1 MDDKLIPT
9 LVLPGDEEEAQPAAA
24 EAEAPVQEAA
34 QPVQAAAAAVQTAPV
49 AEAQQAPAQEEK
61 KDEPLTPVDAQ
72 DDSLNFDNLS
82 PEEQAAVLAFVE
94 RIDIH
99 NSETVLKYGN
109 AAQTKIS
116 QFSDKI
122 LEDVKTKDTGA
133 ISDMLTQLVAELKGF
148 DVDEGKKG
156 GLFGLFKKAGSN
168 IAQLRAKYD
177 KVEENVAQIIAT
189 LQGHQKQLI
198 SDCKM
203 LDELYAQNEQ
213 YYHEL
218 TLYIIAGELK
228 LQRLREEELPPL
240 LAKAQQTADP
250 ADAQIAND
258 FSQLISRF
266 EKRIHDL
273 KLTRMVSVQMG
284 PQIRLMQNNDN
295 VLAERIQSTVANT
308 IPLWKSQMVIA
319 MGMQHAESALNA
331 QKAVTDMTNELLRAN
346 AERLK
351 MGTIETAK
359 EAERRCGYRNH
370 PRREHRAHRYPER
383 SAEDPA
389 RGRSEARRRRHRAW
403 PPGEGAAR
411 QGAGNQSLRMRWDFV
426 PNPIR
431 NLRFLDFPLKP
442 IILMGF
448 TYNEQSPKPS
458 GARFFPQKAA

>member
-1 MDDKLIPT
+1 MDDKTMPT
-9 LVLPGDEEEAQPAAA
+9 LVLPGEEEEEKTPETAPAAS
-24 EAEAPVQEAA
+24 
-34 QPVQAAAAAVQTAPV
+34 AAAAVQAAPAPEAAPV
-49 AEAQQAPAQEEK
+49 AAQTIE
-61 KDEPLTPVDAQ
+61 PVDAK
-72 DDSLNFDNLS
+72 DDSLNFDNLT

-133 ISDMLTQLVAELKGF
+133 ISDMLTNLVAELKGF

-156 GLFGLFKKAGSN
+156 GFLGLFKKAGNS
-168 IAQLRAKYD
+168 ITQLRAKYD
-177 KVEENVAQIIAT
+177 KVEENVAQIILS
-189 LQGHQKQLI
+189 LQNHQKQLI

-218 TLYIIAGELK
+218 TLYIIAGEIKLK
-228 LQRLREEELPPL
+228 KLREEELPPM

-250 ADAQIAND
+250 ADAQAAND
-258 FSQLISRF
+258 FSQLIERF

-295 VLAERIQSTVANT
+295 VLAERIQSTIANT

-331 QKAVTDMTNELLRAN
+331 QKSVTDMTNELLRSN

-359 EAERRCGYRNH
+359 EAERGVVDIETIRTANTALIDTLTEVQKIQR
-370 PRREHRAHRYPER
+370 
-383 SAEDPA
+383 
-389 RGRSEARRRRHRAW
+389 
-403 PPGEGAAR
+403 EGAQKRAAASIELGR
-411 QGAGNQSLRMRWDFV
+411 LEKELRD
-426 PNPIR
+426 
-431 NLRFLDFPLKP
+431 K
-442 IILMGF
+442 ILEV
-448 TYNEQSPKPS
+448 NN
-458 GARFFPQKAA
+458 

>member
-1 MDDKLIPT
+1 MDDKTMPT
-9 LVLPGDEEEAQPAAA
+9 LVLPGEEEEKTPETAPAAS
-24 EAEAPVQEAA
+24 
-34 QPVQAAAAAVQTAPV
+34 AAAAVQAAPAPEAAPV
-49 AEAQQAPAQEEK
+49 AAQTIE
-61 KDEPLTPVDAQ
+61 PVDAK
-72 DDSLNFDNLS
+72 DDSLNFDNLT

-133 ISDMLTQLVAELKGF
+133 ISDMLTNLVAELKGF

-156 GLFGLFKKAGSN
+156 GFLGLFKKAGNS
-168 IAQLRAKYD
+168 ITQLRAKYD
-177 KVEENVAQIIAT
+177 KVEENVAQIILS
-189 LQGHQKQLI
+189 LQNHQKQLI

-218 TLYIIAGELK
+218 TLYIIAGEIKLK
-228 LQRLREEELPPL
+228 KLREEELPPM

-250 ADAQIAND
+250 ADAQAAND
-258 FSQLISRF
+258 FSQLIERF

-295 VLAERIQSTVANT
+295 VLAERIQSTIANT

-331 QKAVTDMTNELLRAN
+331 QKSVTDMTNELLRSN

-351 MGTIETAK
+351 MGTIETAR
-359 EAERRCGYRNH
+359 EAERGVVDIETIRTANTALIDTLTEVQKIQR
-370 PRREHRAHRYPER
+370 
-383 SAEDPA
+383 
-389 RGRSEARRRRHRAW
+389 
-403 PPGEGAAR
+403 EGAQKRAAASIELGR
-411 QGAGNQSLRMRWDFV
+411 LEKELRDKIMEV
-426 PNPIR
+426 N
-431 NLRFLDFPLKP
+431 N
-442 IILMGF
+442 
-448 TYNEQSPKPS
+448 
-458 GARFFPQKAA
+458 

>member
-1 MDDKLIPT
+1 MDDKTMPT
-9 LVLPGDEEEAQPAAA
+9 LVLPGEENEKTPETAPA
-24 EAEAPVQEAA
+24 
-34 QPVQAAAAAVQTAPV
+34 AAAAAVQAAPAPEAAPV
-49 AEAQQAPAQEEK
+49 AAQTIE
-61 KDEPLTPVDAQ
+61 PVDAK
-72 DDSLNFDNLS
+72 DDSLNFDNLT

-133 ISDMLTQLVAELKGF
+133 ISDMLTNLVAELKGF
-148 DVDEGKKG
+148 DMDEGKKG
-156 GLFGLFKKAGSN
+156 GFLGLFKKAGNS
-168 IAQLRAKYD
+168 ITQLRAKYD
-177 KVEENVAQIIAT
+177 KVEENVAQIILS
-189 LQGHQKQLI
+189 LQNHQKQLI

-218 TLYIIAGELK
+218 TLYIVAGEIKLK
-228 LQRLREEELPPL
+228 KLREEELPPM

-250 ADAQIAND
+250 ADAQAAND
-258 FSQLISRF
+258 FSQLIERF

-295 VLAERIQSTVANT
+295 VLAERIQSTIANT

-331 QKAVTDMTNELLRAN
+331 QKSVTDMTNELLRSN

-359 EAERRCGYRNH
+359 EAERGVVDLETIRTANTALIDTLTEVQKIQR
-370 PRREHRAHRYPER
+370 
-383 SAEDPA
+383 
-389 RGRSEARRRRHRAW
+389 
-403 PPGEGAAR
+403 EGAQKRAAASIELGR
-411 QGAGNQSLRMRWDFV
+411 LEKELRD
-426 PNPIR
+426 
-431 NLRFLDFPLKP
+431 K
-442 IILMGF
+442 ILEV
-448 TYNEQSPKPS
+448 NN
-458 GARFFPQKAA
+458 

>member
-1 MDDKLIPT
+1 MDDKTMPT
-9 LVLPGDEEEAQPAAA
+9 LVLPGEEEEKTPETAPAAS
-24 EAEAPVQEAA
+24 
-34 QPVQAAAAAVQTAPV
+34 AAAAVQAAPAPEAAPV
-49 AEAQQAPAQEEK
+49 AAQTIE
-61 KDEPLTPVDAQ
+61 PVDAK
-72 DDSLNFDNLS
+72 DDSLNFDNLT

-133 ISDMLTQLVAELKGF
+133 ISDMLTNLVAELKGF

-156 GLFGLFKKAGSN
+156 GFLGLFKKAGNS
-168 IAQLRAKYD
+168 ITQLRAKYD
-177 KVEENVAQIIAT
+177 KVEENVAQIILS
-189 LQGHQKQLI
+189 LQNHQKQLI

-218 TLYIIAGELK
+218 TLYIIAGEIKLK
-228 LQRLREEELPPL
+228 KLREEELPPM

-250 ADAQIAND
+250 ADAQAAND
-258 FSQLISRF
+258 FSQLIERF

-295 VLAERIQSTVANT
+295 VLAERIQSTIANT
-308 IPLWKSQMVIA
+308 IPLWMSQMVIA

-331 QKAVTDMTNELLRAN
+331 QKSVTDMTNELLRSN

-359 EAERRCGYRNH
+359 EAERGVVDIETIRTANTALIDTLTEVQKIQR
-370 PRREHRAHRYPER
+370 
-383 SAEDPA
+383 
-389 RGRSEARRRRHRAW
+389 
-403 PPGEGAAR
+403 EGAQKRAAASIELGR
-411 QGAGNQSLRMRWDFV
+411 LEKELRDKIMEV
-426 PNPIR
+426 N
-431 NLRFLDFPLKP
+431 N
-442 IILMGF
+442 
-448 TYNEQSPKPS
+448 
-458 GARFFPQKAA
+458 

>member
-1 MDDKLIPT
+1 MEDKVIPS
-9 LVLPGDEEEAQPAAA
+9 LVLPGEEEAQQAETQAA
-24 EAEAPVQEAA
+24 EPAQAAP
-34 QPVQAAAAAVQTAPV
+34 AAAAVQEAPV
-49 AEAQQAPAQEEK
+49 QEEK
-61 KDEPLTPVDAQ
+61 KDETMTPVDAQ

-133 ISDMLTQLVAELKGF
+133 VSDMLTKLVAELKGF

-156 GLFGLFKKAGSN
+156 GLFGLFKKTGNS
-168 IAQLRAKYD
+168 ITQLRAKYD
-177 KVEENVAQIIAT
+177 KVEANVAEIITT

-228 LQRLREEELPPL
+228 LKKLREEELPPL

-250 ADAQIAND
+250 ADAQTAND
-258 FSQLISRF
+258 FSQLIERF

-295 VLAERIQSTVANT
+295 VLAERIQSTIANT

-331 QKAVTDMTNELLRAN
+331 QKAVTDMTNELLRSN

-351 MGTIETAK
+351 VGTIETAK
-359 EAERRCGYRNH
+359 EAERGVVDIETIRTANTALIDTLNEVQKIQR
-370 PRREHRAHRYPER
+370 
-383 SAEDPA
+383 
-389 RGRSEARRRRHRAW
+389 
-403 PPGEGAAR
+403 EGAQKRAAAAIELGR
-411 QGAGNQSLRMRWDFV
+411 LEKELRDKV
-426 PNPIR
+426 LEIN
-431 NLRFLDFPLKP
+431 N
-442 IILMGF
+442 
-448 TYNEQSPKPS
+448 
-458 GARFFPQKAA
+458 

>member
-1 MDDKLIPT
+1 MDDKIMPT
-9 LVLPGDEEEAQPAAA
+9 LVLPGEEEEKTPETAPAAS
-24 EAEAPVQEAA
+24 
-34 QPVQAAAAAVQTAPV
+34 AAAAVQAAPAPEAAPV
-49 AEAQQAPAQEEK
+49 AAQTIE
-61 KDEPLTPVDAQ
+61 PVDAK
-72 DDSLNFDNLS
+72 DDSLNFDNLT

-133 ISDMLTQLVAELKGF
+133 ISDMLTNLVAELKGF

-156 GLFGLFKKAGSN
+156 GFFGLFKKAGNS
-168 IAQLRAKYD
+168 ITQLRAKYD
-177 KVEENVAQIIAT
+177 KVEENVAQIILS
-189 LQGHQKQLI
+189 LQNHQKQLI

-218 TLYIIAGELK
+218 TLYIIAGEIKLK
-228 LQRLREEELPPL
+228 KLREEELPPM

-250 ADAQIAND
+250 ADAQAAND
-258 FSQLISRF
+258 FSQLIERF

-295 VLAERIQSTVANT
+295 VLAERIQSTIANT

-331 QKAVTDMTNELLRAN
+331 QKSVTDMTNELLRSN

-359 EAERRCGYRNH
+359 EAERGVVDIETIRTANTALIDTLTEVQKIQR
-370 PRREHRAHRYPER
+370 
-383 SAEDPA
+383 
-389 RGRSEARRRRHRAW
+389 
-403 PPGEGAAR
+403 EGAQKRAAASIELGR
-411 QGAGNQSLRMRWDFV
+411 LEKELRDKIMEV
-426 PNPIR
+426 N
-431 NLRFLDFPLKP
+431 N
-442 IILMGF
+442 
-448 TYNEQSPKPS
+448 
-458 GARFFPQKAA
+458 

>member
-1 MDDKLIPT
+1 MDDKTMPT
-9 LVLPGDEEEAQPAAA
+9 LVLPGEEEEKTPETAPAAS
-24 EAEAPVQEAA
+24 
-34 QPVQAAAAAVQTAPV
+34 AAAAVQAAPAPEAAPV
-49 AEAQQAPAQEEK
+49 AAQTIE
-61 KDEPLTPVDAQ
+61 PVDAK
-72 DDSLNFDNLS
+72 DDSLNFDNLT

-133 ISDMLTQLVAELKGF
+133 ISDMLTNLVAELKGF

-156 GLFGLFKKAGSN
+156 GFLGLFKKAGNS
-168 IAQLRAKYD
+168 ITQLRAKYD
-177 KVEENVAQIIAT
+177 KVEENVAQIILS
-189 LQGHQKQLI
+189 LQNHQKQLI

-218 TLYIIAGELK
+218 TLYIIAGEMKLK
-228 LQRLREEELPPL
+228 KLREEELPPM

-250 ADAQIAND
+250 ADAQAAND
-258 FSQLISRF
+258 FSQLIERF

-295 VLAERIQSTVANT
+295 VLAERIQSTIANT

-331 QKAVTDMTNELLRAN
+331 QKSVTDMTNELLRSN

-359 EAERRCGYRNH
+359 EAERGVVDIETIRTANTALIDTLTEVQKIQR
-370 PRREHRAHRYPER
+370 
-383 SAEDPA
+383 
-389 RGRSEARRRRHRAW
+389 
-403 PPGEGAAR
+403 EGAQKRAAASIELGR
-411 QGAGNQSLRMRWDFV
+411 LEKELRDKIMEV
-426 PNPIR
+426 N
-431 NLRFLDFPLKP
+431 N
-442 IILMGF
+442 
-448 TYNEQSPKPS
+448 
-458 GARFFPQKAA
+458 

>member
-1 MDDKLIPT
+1 MDDKTMPT
-9 LVLPGDEEEAQPAAA
+9 LVLPGEEEEKTPETAPA
-24 EAEAPVQEAA
+24 VS
-34 QPVQAAAAAVQTAPV
+34 AAAAVQAAPAPEAAPV
-49 AEAQQAPAQEEK
+49 AAQTIE
-61 KDEPLTPVDAQ
+61 PVDAK
-72 DDSLNFDNLS
+72 DDSLNFDNLT

-133 ISDMLTQLVAELKGF
+133 ISDMLTNLVAELKGF

-156 GLFGLFKKAGSN
+156 GFFGLFKKAGNS
-168 IAQLRAKYD
+168 ITQLRAKYD
-177 KVEENVAQIIAT
+177 KVEENVAQIILS
-189 LQGHQKQLI
+189 LQNHQKQLI

-218 TLYIIAGELK
+218 TLYIIAGEIKLK
-228 LQRLREEELPPL
+228 KLREEELPPM

-250 ADAQIAND
+250 ADAQAAND
-258 FSQLISRF
+258 FSQLIERF

-295 VLAERIQSTVANT
+295 VLAERIQSTIANT

-331 QKAVTDMTNELLRAN
+331 QKSVTDMTNELLRSN

-359 EAERRCGYRNH
+359 EAERGVVDIETIRTANTALIDTLTEVQKIQR
-370 PRREHRAHRYPER
+370 
-383 SAEDPA
+383 
-389 RGRSEARRRRHRAW
+389 
-403 PPGEGAAR
+403 EGAQKRAAASIELGR
-411 QGAGNQSLRMRWDFV
+411 LEKELRDKIMEV
-426 PNPIR
+426 N
-431 NLRFLDFPLKP
+431 N
-442 IILMGF
+442 
-448 TYNEQSPKPS
+448 
-458 GARFFPQKAA
+458 

>member
-1 MDDKLIPT
+1 MDDKTIPS
-9 LVLPGDEEEAQPAAA
+9 LVLPGEEAPQ
-24 EAEAPVQEAA
+24 Q
-34 QPVQAAAAAVQTAPV
+34 AAAAVQEAP
-49 AEAQQAPAQEEK
+49 AAQEAPAQQEAPAAPAQQ
-61 KDEPLTPVDAQ
+61 DVQTPVDAK

-82 PEEQAAVLAFVE
+82 PEEQAAVLAFVD

-319 MGMQHAESALNA
+319 MGMQH
-331 QKAVTDMTNELLRAN
+331 DPRYYP
-346 AERLK
+346 
-351 MGTIETAK
+351 
-359 EAERRCGYRNH
+359 CGKSRTKNC
-370 PRREHRAHRYPER
+370 
-383 SAEDPA
+383 
-389 RGRSEARRRRHRAW
+389 
-403 PPGEGAAR
+403 PG
-411 QGAGNQSLRMRWDFV
+411 W
-426 PNPIR
+426 
-431 NLRFLDFPLKP
+431 
-442 IILMGF
+442 
-448 TYNEQSPKPS
+448 
-458 GARFFPQKAA
+458 

>member
-1 MDDKLIPT
+1 MDDKTMPT
-9 LVLPGDEEEAQPAAA
+9 LVLPGEEEEKTPEAAPAAS
-24 EAEAPVQEAA
+24 
-34 QPVQAAAAAVQTAPV
+34 AAAAVQAAPAPEAAPV
-49 AEAQQAPAQEEK
+49 AAQTIE
-61 KDEPLTPVDAQ
+61 PVDAK
-72 DDSLNFDNLS
+72 DDSLNFDNLT

-133 ISDMLTQLVAELKGF
+133 ISDMLTNLVAELKGF

-156 GLFGLFKKAGSN
+156 GFLGLFKKAGNS
-168 IAQLRAKYD
+168 ITQLRAKYD
-177 KVEENVAQIIAT
+177 KVEENVAQIILS
-189 LQGHQKQLI
+189 LQNHQKQLI

-218 TLYIIAGELK
+218 TLYIIAGEIKLK
-228 LQRLREEELPPL
+228 KLREEELPPM

-250 ADAQIAND
+250 ADAQAAND
-258 FSQLISRF
+258 FSQLIERF

-295 VLAERIQSTVANT
+295 VLAERIQSTIANT

-331 QKAVTDMTNELLRAN
+331 QKSVTDMTNELLRSN

-359 EAERRCGYRNH
+359 EAERGVVDLETIRTANTALIDTLTEVQKIQR
-370 PRREHRAHRYPER
+370 
-383 SAEDPA
+383 
-389 RGRSEARRRRHRAW
+389 
-403 PPGEGAAR
+403 EGAQKRAAASIELGR
-411 QGAGNQSLRMRWDFV
+411 LEKELRDKIMEV
-426 PNPIR
+426 N
-431 NLRFLDFPLKP
+431 N
-442 IILMGF
+442 
-448 TYNEQSPKPS
+448 
-458 GARFFPQKAA
+458 

>member
-1 MDDKLIPT
+1 MDDKTMPT
-9 LVLPGDEEEAQPAAA
+9 LVLPGEEEEKTPETAPAAST
-24 EAEAPVQEAA
+24 
-34 QPVQAAAAAVQTAPV
+34 AAAVQAAPAPEAAPV
-49 AEAQQAPAQEEK
+49 AAQTIE
-61 KDEPLTPVDAQ
+61 PVDAK
-72 DDSLNFDNLS
+72 DDSLNFDNLT

-133 ISDMLTQLVAELKGF
+133 ISDMLTNLVAELKGF

-156 GLFGLFKKAGSN
+156 GFLGLFKKAGNS
-168 IAQLRAKYD
+168 ITQLRAKYD
-177 KVEENVAQIIAT
+177 KVEENVAQIILS
-189 LQGHQKQLI
+189 LQNHQKQLI

-218 TLYIIAGELK
+218 TLYIIAGEIKLK
-228 LQRLREEELPPL
+228 KLREEELPPM

-250 ADAQIAND
+250 ADAQAAND
-258 FSQLISRF
+258 FSQLIERF

-295 VLAERIQSTVANT
+295 VLAERIQSTIANT

-331 QKAVTDMTNELLRAN
+331 QKSVTDMTNELLRSN

-359 EAERRCGYRNH
+359 EAERGVVDIETIRTANTALIDTLTEVQKIQR
-370 PRREHRAHRYPER
+370 
-383 SAEDPA
+383 
-389 RGRSEARRRRHRAW
+389 
-403 PPGEGAAR
+403 EGAQKRAAASIELGR
-411 QGAGNQSLRMRWDFV
+411 LEKELRD
-426 PNPIR
+426 
-431 NLRFLDFPLKP
+431 K
-442 IILMGF
+442 ILEV
-448 TYNEQSPKPS
+448 NN
-458 GARFFPQKAA
+458 

>member
-1 MDDKLIPT
+1 MDDKTMPT
-9 LVLPGDEEEAQPAAA
+9 LVLPGEEEEKTPETAPAAS
-24 EAEAPVQEAA
+24 
-34 QPVQAAAAAVQTAPV
+34 AAAAVQAAPAPEAAPV
-49 AEAQQAPAQEEK
+49 AAQTIE
-61 KDEPLTPVDAQ
+61 PVDAK
-72 DDSLNFDNLS
+72 DDSLNFDNLT

-133 ISDMLTQLVAELKGF
+133 ISDMLTNLVAELKGF

-156 GLFGLFKKAGSN
+156 GFLGLFKKAGNS
-168 IAQLRAKYD
+168 ITQLRAKYD
-177 KVEENVAQIIAT
+177 KVEENVAQIILS
-189 LQGHQKQLI
+189 LQNHQKQLI

-218 TLYIIAGELK
+218 TLYIIAGEIKLK
-228 LQRLREEELPPL
+228 KLREEELPPM

-250 ADAQIAND
+250 ADAQAAND
-258 FSQLISRF
+258 FSQLIERF

-295 VLAERIQSTVANT
+295 VLAERIQSTIANT

-331 QKAVTDMTNELLRAN
+331 QKSVTDMTNELLRSN

-351 MGTIETAK
+351 MGTIETARK
-359 EAERRCGYRNH
+359 AERGVVDIETIRTANTALIDTLTEVQKIQR
-370 PRREHRAHRYPER
+370 
-383 SAEDPA
+383 
-389 RGRSEARRRRHRAW
+389 
-403 PPGEGAAR
+403 EGAQKRAAASIELGR
-411 QGAGNQSLRMRWDFV
+411 LEKELRDKIMEV
-426 PNPIR
+426 N
-431 NLRFLDFPLKP
+431 N
-442 IILMGF
+442 
-448 TYNEQSPKPS
+448 
-458 GARFFPQKAA
+458 

>member
-1 MDDKLIPT
+1 MDDKTMPT
-9 LVLPGDEEEAQPAAA
+9 LVLPGEEEEEKTPETAPAAS
-24 EAEAPVQEAA
+24 
-34 QPVQAAAAAVQTAPV
+34 AAAAVQAAPAPEAAPV
-49 AEAQQAPAQEEK
+49 AAQTIE
-61 KDEPLTPVDAQ
+61 PVDAK
-72 DDSLNFDNLS
+72 DDSLNFDNLT

-133 ISDMLTQLVAELKGF
+133 ISDMLTNLVAELKGF

-156 GLFGLFKKAGSN
+156 GFLGLFKKAGNS
-168 IAQLRAKYD
+168 ITQLRAKYD
-177 KVEENVAQIIAT
+177 KVEENVAQIILS
-189 LQGHQKQLI
+189 LQNHQKQLI

-218 TLYIIAGELK
+218 TLYIIAGEIKLK
-228 LQRLREEELPPL
+228 KLREEELPPM

-250 ADAQIAND
+250 ADAQAAND
-258 FSQLISRF
+258 FSQLIERF

-295 VLAERIQSTVANT
+295 VLAERIQSTIANT

-331 QKAVTDMTNELLRAN
+331 QKSVTDMTNELLRSN

-359 EAERRCGYRNH
+359 EAERGVVDLETIRTANTALIDTLTEVQKIQR
-370 PRREHRAHRYPER
+370 
-383 SAEDPA
+383 
-389 RGRSEARRRRHRAW
+389 
-403 PPGEGAAR
+403 EGAQKRAAASIELGR
-411 QGAGNQSLRMRWDFV
+411 LEKELRD
-426 PNPIR
+426 
-431 NLRFLDFPLKP
+431 K
-442 IILMGF
+442 ILEV
-448 TYNEQSPKPS
+448 NN
-458 GARFFPQKAA
+458 